1 MSFID
6 LMASDVWS
14 EADIIRRTE
23 AMVRQYFSAD
33 AEKIINRK
41 LQGAALGQYAL
52 SAEEMAEV
60 ARFNEVVFEARAAG
74 DAARADMAVLN
85 EVLTVEP
92 AFLRLRQP
100 ELEPEFGEDGQV
112 LNQDALDQDTA
123 DRMAA
128 QALVDVASVQV
139 LDLLIRRNPPPP
151 EPEVVEETEPADSP
165 QG

>member
-1 MSFID
+1 MSFIN
-6 LMASDVWS
+6 LMASDVWTD
-14 EADIIRRTE
+14 ADITRRTE
-23 AMVRQYFSAD
+23 AMVRSRFTEA
-33 AEKIINRK
+33 AELIINRK
-41 LQGAALGQYAL
+41 LQGAALGQYQL
-52 SAEEMAEV
+52 SLDEQAEV
-60 ARFNEVVFEARAAG
+60 AAFNEAVFEARRAG
-74 DAARADMAVLN
+74 EAARADMAVLN

-112 LNQDALDQDTA
+112 LNRDALDQDAA

-128 QALVDVASVQV
+128 QALVDGASVQA

-151 EPEVVEETEPADSP
+151 EPEVIEETEPADSP

>member
-33 AEKIINRK
+33 AEMIINRK

-52 SAEEMAEV
+52 SAEELAEI
-60 ARFNEVVFEARAAG
+60 ARFNEVVFSARQAG
-74 DAARADMAVLN
+74 EAARADMAVLN
-85 EVLTVEP
+85 EVLAVEP

-100 ELEPEFGEDGQV
+100 ELKPELGEDERV
-112 LNQDALDQDTA
+112 INQDALDQDAA

-128 QALVDVASVQV
+128 QALVDGASVQV
-139 LDLLIRRNPPPP
+139 LDLLMQRNPPPP
-151 EPEVVEETEPADSP
+151 EPEVIEETEPADSP

>member
-1 MSFID
+1 MSFIN
-6 LMASDVWS
+6 LMASDVWTD
-14 EADIIRRTE
+14 ADITRRTE

-33 AEKIINRK
+33 AEMIINRK

-100 ELEPEFGEDGQV
+100 ELEPELGEDGQV
-112 LNQDALDQDTA
+112 INQDALDQDAA

-128 QALVDVASVQV
+128 QSLVEGSSVQV
-139 LDLLIRRNPPPP
+139 LDLLMQRNPPPP
-151 EPEVVEETEPADSP
+151 EPEVIEET
-165 QG
+165 GL